1 MVRKEVKTLKQNG
14 RGIKA
19 DQDHP
24 DTDHK
29 TGGLRVNVDFAAYL
43 PYLED
48 EDISE
53 DEKRAFLQA
62 LWGIITDFVA
72 LGFGVHPLQH
82 IEDAC
87 GQVEKSPCSA
97 PQAALD
103 RVESKDTPFI
113 ETTAPEADSGAESA
127 DTGGAS

>member
-1 MVRKEVKTLKQNG
+1 LEQNG

-29 TGGLRVNVDFAAYL
+29 NGGLRVNVDFAAYL
-43 PYLED
+43 PYLEN

-53 DEKRAFLQA
+53 EEKRAFLQA

-72 LGFGVHPLQH
+72 LGFGVHPVQH

-87 GQVEKSPCSA
+87 GQVENSLSRP
-97 PQAALD
+97 PQAAPD
-103 RVESKDTPFI
+103 RVDSGDTPCI
-113 ETTAPEADSGAESA
+113 ETTAPEVESGAESA